1 MNVRRPICIIV
12 LFLIIALPI
21 IAESPSWVLGMYDY
35 NVMELQR
42 DIKST
47 IDEGYVPVGLELAE
61 DGSVFVLYS
70 FIPSIEVYNW
80 RLHNFRSLEELE
92 DEFSEYL
99 RAGWLPMGFSVSRF
113 GVYVIFI
120 ETDNQADGWGAA
132 ESQPAMLEI
141 TRTMEE
147 YRGSGYQ
154 LMGMSEFEDTNWFL
168 YVRTTPEISGRIQPG
183 TYSSSGEDLLDE
195 IDTRVT
201 EGGIPWGLS
210 SLGDRLVVNYLIQ
223 NPE

>member
-1 MNVRRPICIIV
+1 MTLRR
-12 LFLIIALPI
+12 LLIISAVFTIAALPLS
-21 IAESPSWVLGMYDY
+21 AQNPGWVLGMFDY

-80 RLHNFRSLEELE
+80 RLHNFRSLDELK
-92 DEFSEYL
+92 DEFSDYL

-132 ESQPAMLEI
+132 ESAPAMLEI
-141 TRTMEE
+141 TKTMEE

-154 LMGMSEFEDTNWFL
+154 LMGMSEFENTNWFL
-168 YVRTTPEISGRIQPG
+168 YVKTTPEIGGRIMPDSY
-183 TYSSSGEDLLDE
+183 TSSGEDLLDE
-195 IDTRVT
+195 IDARVT

-210 SLGDRLVVNYLIQ
+210 SLGDRLVVNYLMQ
-223 NPE
+223 